1 MGDTTPQVQDD
12 KTKITFKC
20 TICNTNFKKKASLMR
35 HNRDFH
41 DAFYQSERGIKR
53 KTANKGSVK
62 KRVKTTTRGVK
73 RKPVMIK
80 LTDKNCRASRTHC
93 TNLSTMSGS
102 WG

>member
-1 MGDTTPQVQDD
+1 
-12 KTKITFKC
+12 
-20 TICNTNFKKKASLMR
+20 MR

-73 RKPVMIK
+73 RKPLMIK
-80 LTDKNCRASRTHC
+80 HTDNKKPNTEIVVYEPYVE
-93 TNLSTMSGS
+93 
-102 WG
+102 